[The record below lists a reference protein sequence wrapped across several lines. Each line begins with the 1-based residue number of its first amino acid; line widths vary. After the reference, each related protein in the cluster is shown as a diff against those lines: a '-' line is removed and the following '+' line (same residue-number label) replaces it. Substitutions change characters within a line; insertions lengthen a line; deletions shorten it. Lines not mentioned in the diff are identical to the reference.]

1 LAAPLTPI
9 GAMATQQRVR
19 TVTALRSQL
28 EASLLKASI
37 AATIVVAGAGVVIGL
52 ASGSISIIFDGL
64 FSTIDAVV
72 TVVTLAVAR
81 LLASEGNHR
90 FQYGYWHLEPLV
102 LALNS
107 SVLVLLCGYA
117 FLNAVQ
123 GLMTGGH
130 LLQFDMG
137 VAYAVVVAAICLA
150 MVFTLHRANT
160 RIESELIGLEVQSW
174 LISAVI
180 TLALLIAF
188 AGALLMKG
196 SRYEHLAPYVDPA
209 VLAVLAP
216 AVVLAPLRTARQAFG
231 EIFLMTSKELDA
243 DVKAVAAAAVT
254 RHGFTSFSSYA
265 VEVGR
270 ARFIEIS
277 FLVPASLKV
286 NSVADFDAIRH
297 EIGTELG
304 GEGPEQWLTIVF
316 TSDPD
321 LV

>member
-1 LAAPLTPI
+1 
-9 GAMATQQRVR
+9 MSQQRVR
-19 TVTALRSQL
+19 IVTALRSQL
-28 EASLLKASI
+28 EAGLLKGSI
-37 AATIVVAGAGVVIGL
+37 AATLVIAIAGVAIGL
-52 ASGSISIIFDGL
+52 LSGSMSIVFDGL

-72 TVVTLAVAR
+72 TIVTLVVAR

-117 FLNAVQ
+117 FLNAVL

-130 LLQFDMG
+130 ALRFDMG
-137 VAYAVVVAAICLA
+137 IVYAAVVAAICFV
-150 MVFTLHRANT
+150 MVLYLRRANE

-174 LISAVI
+174 LISGVI

-188 AGALLMKG
+188 AGAMLIQG
-196 SRYEHLAPYVDPA
+196 TAYGHLTPYVDPA

-216 AVVLAPLRTARQAFG
+216 AVILAPLRTARQAFA
-231 EIFLMTSKELDA
+231 EIFLMTSKEMDA
-243 DVKAVAAAAVT
+243 DVQAAAAAAVAK
-254 RHGFTSFSSYA
+254 HGFTSFSSYA

-270 ARFIEIS
+270 ARFIDIS
-277 FLVPASLKV
+277 FLVPADLPV
-286 NSVADFDAIRH
+286 ASVSDFDAIRH
-297 EIGTELG
+297 EIGDSLG
-304 GEGPEQWLTIVF
+304 GVGPELWLTIVF

>member
-1 LAAPLTPI
+1 
-9 GAMATQQRVR
+9 MSQQRVR
-19 TVTALRSQL
+19 AVTALRSQL
-28 EASLLKASI
+28 EASLLKGSI
-37 AATIVVAGAGVVIGL
+37 VATIGVAGAGVVIGL
-52 ASGSISIIFDGL
+52 VSRSMSIVFDGL
-64 FSTIDAVV
+64 FSGIDAVV
-72 TVVTLAVAR
+72 GVVTLVVAR

-123 GLMTGGH
+123 GLLTGGH
-130 LLQFDMG
+130 ALRLDMG
-137 VAYAVVVAAICLA
+137 IVYAAVVALICLA
-150 MVFTLHRANT
+150 MALRLRAANT
-160 RIESELIGLEVQSW
+160 RIESELIALEVHSW
-174 LISAVI
+174 LMSAFI

-188 AGALLMKG
+188 AGAIAIKG
-196 SRYEHLAPYVDPA
+196 TAFEYLTPYDDPA

-216 AVVLAPLRTARQAFG
+216 ALLLVPLRTARQAFA
-231 EIFLMTSKELDA
+231 EIFLITSKEMDA
-243 DVKAVAAAAVT
+243 DVKAAAAAAVA
-254 RHGFTSFSSYA
+254 RHGFTSFNSYA

-277 FLVPASLKV
+277 FLVPADLPV
-286 NSVADFDAIRH
+286 ASVSDFDAIRH
-297 EIGTELG
+297 EIAGALG
-304 GEGPEQWLTIVF
+304 GTGPEQWLTIVF

>member
-1 LAAPLTPI
+1 
-9 GAMATQQRVR
+9 MSQKRVR
-19 TVTALRSQL
+19 VVTALRSQL
-28 EASLLKASI
+28 EAGLLKGSI
-37 AATIVVAGAGVVIGL
+37 AATIVIAAAGVVIGL
-52 ASGSISIIFDGL
+52 LSGSMSIVFDGL
-64 FSTIDAVV
+64 FSSIDAVV
-72 TVVTLAVAR
+72 TVVTLVVAR

-130 LLQFDMG
+130 ALKFDMG
-137 VAYAVVVAAICLA
+137 VIYAAVVAAICFS
-150 MVFTLHRANT
+150 MVFYLRRANE
-160 RIESELIGLEVQSW
+160 RLESELIGLEVQSW

-188 AGALLMKG
+188 GGALLIKG
-196 SRYEHLAPYVDPA
+196 TRFEHLTPYVDPA

-216 AVVLAPLRTARQAFG
+216 AVVLAPLNTARQAFA
-231 EIFLMTSKELDA
+231 EIFLITSRAMDA
-243 DVKAVAAAAVT
+243 DVQAVAAAAVA
-254 RHGFTSFSSYA
+254 RHGFITFKSYA

-277 FLVPASLKV
+277 FLVPAERV
-286 NSVADFDAIRH
+286 GSVGEFDAIRH
-297 EIGTELG
+297 EIADTLG
-304 GEGPEQWLTIVF
+304 GTGPEQWLTIVF

>member
-1 LAAPLTPI
+1 
-9 GAMATQQRVR
+9 MSQQRVR
-19 TVTALRSQL
+19 VVTALRSQL
-28 EASLLKASI
+28 EAGLLQGSI
-37 AATIVVAGAGVVIGL
+37 AATIVIAAAGVVIGL
-52 ASGSISIIFDGL
+52 LSGSMSIVFDGL
-64 FSTIDAVV
+64 FSSIDAVV
-72 TVVTLAVAR
+72 TVVTLVVAR

-130 LLQFDMG
+130 ALRFDMG
-137 VAYAVVVAAICLA
+137 VVYAAVVAAICFS
-150 MVFTLHRANT
+150 MVVYLRRANE

-174 LISAVI
+174 LISGVI

-188 AGALLMKG
+188 GGAILIKG
-196 SRYEHLAPYVDPA
+196 SRFEHLTPYVDPA

-216 AVVLAPLRTARQAFG
+216 AVVLAPLRTARQAFA
-231 EIFLMTSKELDA
+231 EIFLITSKEMDG
-243 DVKAVAAAAVT
+243 DVQAAAAAAVA
-254 RHGFTSFSSYA
+254 RHGFISFKSYA

-277 FLVPASLKV
+277 FLVPGDRV
-286 NSVADFDAIRH
+286 GSVSDFDAIRH
-297 EIGTELG
+297 EIADTLG
-304 GEGPEQWLTIVF
+304 GTGPEQWLTIVF
-316 TSDPD
+316 TGDPD

>member
-1 LAAPLTPI
+1 
-9 GAMATQQRVR
+9 MSQQRVR
-19 TVTALRSQL
+19 IVTALRSQL
-28 EASLLKASI
+28 EAGLLKGSI
-37 AATIVVAGAGVVIGL
+37 AATIIIAGAGVVIGL
-52 ASGSISIIFDGL
+52 LSGSMSIVFDGL
-64 FSTIDAVV
+64 FSSIDAVV
-72 TVVTLAVAR
+72 TVVTLVVAR

-123 GLMTGGH
+123 GLMTGGNALH
-130 LLQFDMG
+130 LDMG
-137 VAYAVVVAAICLA
+137 VVYAGTVAAICFS
-150 MVFTLHRANT
+150 MVVTLRRANT

-174 LISAVI
+174 MISGVI

-188 AGALLMKG
+188 AGAIAIKG
-196 SRYEHLAPYVDPA
+196 TAYEHLTPYVDPA

-216 AVVLAPLRTARQAFG
+216 AVMLAPLRTARQAFA
-231 EIFLMTSKELDA
+231 EIFLITSREMDA
-243 DVKAVAAAAVT
+243 DVKAAAAAAVAK
-254 RHGFTSFSSYA
+254 HGFTSFKSYA

-277 FLVPASLKV
+277 FLVPADRVGRVS
-286 NSVADFDAIRH
+286 DFDAIRH
-297 EIGTELG
+297 EIADELG
-304 GEGPEQWLTIVF
+304 GVGPEQWLTIVF
-316 TSDPD
+316 TGDPD

>member
-1 LAAPLTPI
+1 
-9 GAMATQQRVR
+9 MSQQRVR
-19 TVTALRSQL
+19 IVTALRSQL
-28 EASLLKASI
+28 EAGLLQMSI
-37 AATIVVAGAGVVIGL
+37 AATIVIAAAGVVIGL
-52 ASGSISIIFDGL
+52 LSGSMSIVFDGL
-64 FSTIDAVV
+64 FSSIDAVV
-72 TVVTLAVAR
+72 TVVTLVVAR

-130 LLQFDMG
+130 ALRFDMG
-137 VAYAVVVAAICLA
+137 VVYAATIGAICFS
-150 MVFTLHRANT
+150 MVVYLRRANE
-160 RIESELIGLEVQSW
+160 RIESELIALEVQSW
-174 LISAVI
+174 LISGVI

-188 AGALLMKG
+188 AGAILIKG
-196 SRYEHLAPYVDPA
+196 TKLEYLTPYVDPA

-216 AVVLAPLRTARQAFG
+216 AVVLAPLRTARQAFA
-231 EIFLMTSKELDA
+231 EIFLITSKEMDG
-243 DVKAVAAAAVT
+243 DVQTAAAAAVA
-254 RHGFTSFSSYA
+254 RHGFFTFKSYA

-277 FLVPASLKV
+277 FLVPGDRIG
-286 NSVADFDAIRH
+286 SVSDFDAIRH
-297 EIGTELG
+297 EIAAELG
-304 GEGPEQWLTIVF
+304 GVGPEQWLTIVF
-316 TSDPD
+316 TGDPD

>member
-1 LAAPLTPI
+1 VSL
-9 GAMATQQRVR
+9 QRVR
-19 TVTALRSQL
+19 TVTALRSAL
-28 EASLLKASI
+28 EASLLKVSI
-37 AATIVVAGAGVVIGL
+37 GATIAVAGAGVIIGL
-52 ASGSISIIFDGL
+52 LSGSMSIVFDGL
-64 FSTIDAVV
+64 FSSVDSVV
-72 TVVTLAVAR
+72 GIITLIVAR

-117 FLNAVQ
+117 FLNAVL
-123 GLMTGGH
+123 GLLTGGH
-130 LLQFDMG
+130 ALRFDMG
-137 VAYAVVVAAICLA
+137 VVYAAVVAAVCFA
-150 MVFTLHRANT
+150 MVVYLRRADE

-174 LISAVI
+174 LISGVI
-180 TLALLIAF
+180 TLALLVAF
-188 AGALLMKG
+188 AGALAIKDTRWEYLT
-196 SRYEHLAPYVDPA
+196 PYVDPA
-209 VLAVLAP
+209 VLALLAP
-216 AVVLAPLRTARQAFG
+216 AVVLGPLRTARQAFA
-231 EIFLMTSKELDA
+231 EIFLITSREMDA
-243 DVKAVAAAAVT
+243 DVQAAAAAAVAKY
-254 RHGFTSFSSYA
+254 GFTNFKSYA

-277 FLVPASLKV
+277 FLVPADMPV

-297 EIGTELG
+297 EIGTTLG

>member
-1 LAAPLTPI
+1 
-9 GAMATQQRVR
+9 MSQQRVR
-19 TVTALRSQL
+19 IVTALRSQL
-28 EASLLKASI
+28 EAGLLQMSI
-37 AATIVVAGAGVVIGL
+37 AATIVIAAAGVVIGL
-52 ASGSISIIFDGL
+52 LSGSMSIVFDGL
-64 FSTIDAVV
+64 FSSIDAVV
-72 TVVTLAVAR
+72 TVVTLVVAR

-130 LLQFDMG
+130 ALRFDMG
-137 VAYAVVVAAICLA
+137 VVYAATIGAICFS
-150 MVFTLHRANT
+150 MVVYLRRANE
-160 RIESELIGLEVQSW
+160 RIESELIALEVQSW
-174 LISAVI
+174 LISGVI

-188 AGALLMKG
+188 AGAILIKG
-196 SRYEHLAPYVDPA
+196 TQFEYLTPYVDPA

-216 AVVLAPLRTARQAFG
+216 AVVLAPLRTARQAFA
-231 EIFLMTSKELDA
+231 EIFLITSKEMDG
-243 DVKAVAAAAVT
+243 DVQTAAAAAVA
-254 RHGFTSFSSYA
+254 RHRFITFKSYA

-277 FLVPASLKV
+277 FLVPGDRIG
-286 NSVADFDAIRH
+286 SVSDFDAIRH
-297 EIGTELG
+297 EIAAELG
-304 GEGPEQWLTIVF
+304 GVGPEQWLTIVF
-316 TSDPD
+316 TGDPD

>member
-1 LAAPLTPI
+1 
-9 GAMATQQRVR
+9 MSQQRVR
-19 TVTALRSQL
+19 IVTALRSQL
-28 EASLLKASI
+28 EAGLLQMSI
-37 AATIVVAGAGVVIGL
+37 AATIVIAAAGVVIGL
-52 ASGSISIIFDGL
+52 LSGSMSIVFDGL
-64 FSTIDAVV
+64 FSSIDAVV
-72 TVVTLAVAR
+72 TVVTLVVAR

-130 LLQFDMG
+130 ALRFDMG
-137 VAYAVVVAAICLA
+137 VVYAATIGAICFS
-150 MVFTLHRANT
+150 MVVYLRRANE
-160 RIESELIGLEVQSW
+160 RIESELIALEVQSW
-174 LISAVI
+174 LISGVI

-188 AGALLMKG
+188 AGAILIKG
-196 SRYEHLAPYVDPA
+196 TKFEYLTPYVDPA

-216 AVVLAPLRTARQAFG
+216 AVVLAPLRTARQAFA
-231 EIFLMTSKELDA
+231 EIFLITSKEMDG
-243 DVKAVAAAAVT
+243 DVQTAAAAAVA
-254 RHGFTSFSSYA
+254 RHGFITFKSYA

-277 FLVPASLKV
+277 FLVPGDRIG
-286 NSVADFDAIRH
+286 SVSDFDAIRH
-297 EIGTELG
+297 EIAAELG
-304 GEGPEQWLTIVF
+304 GVGPEQWLTIVF
-316 TSDPD
+316 TGDPD